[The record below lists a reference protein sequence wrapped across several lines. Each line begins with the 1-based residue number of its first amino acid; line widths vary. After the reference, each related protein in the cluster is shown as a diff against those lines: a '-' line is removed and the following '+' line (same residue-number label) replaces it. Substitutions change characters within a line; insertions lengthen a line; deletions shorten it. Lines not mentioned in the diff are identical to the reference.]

1 VVNIQ
6 IAKITKKSLGW
17 FLYLVPG
24 HVFLALTIVGM
35 AALVLGALGAAGLAI
50 WDIYN
55 VVSLNRGW
63 SEWPHLELALT
74 LVRISIL
81 GYFGVYIFGF
91 VAGLSADVSVKMREE
106 ATFDPTGHRLYL
118 KALASLPELDEAFE
132 AFRNQDYSK
141 SYKLYLE
148 AAQLGNAAA
157 QYAVGTLVQTG
168 QGVSSSVQGAENWYR
183 RAAEQDL
190 PKAQHHLAGR
200 LIPACIK
207 FDSLKVC

>member
-1 VVNIQ
+1 MVNIQ

-55 VVSLNRGW
+55 LVSLNRGW

-74 LVRISIL
+74 LVGISIL

-168 QGVSSSVQGAENWYR
+168 QGVSSSDQGAENWYR

-200 LIPACIK
+200 LIPAFIK
-207 FDSLKVC
+207 FDSLVFC